1 LQLSCGSQCFQNVDF
16 EGKSERF
23 HTRCQTRSTQSSR
36 SAILRAQHLGAL
48 GVQHSKFSIGATRD
62 PLTRSD
68 HLFMH
73 SLVLVLRCRI
83 RQHIAVKL
91 RLSWCASVWGGACGT
106 QHTPLMGEGGL
117 QAWPTTGR
125 MGDLWGPRKN
135 SMPKVPGECSRID
148 FTCLFVSHNICF
160 LARSTPHWV
169 STG

>member
-1 LQLSCGSQCFQNVDF
+1 MGTPI
-16 EGKSERF
+16 KWERHNIRKRGF
-23 HTRCQTRSTQSSR
+23 RRKIRKVPRRCQTRSTQSSR

-62 PLTRSD
+62 PLTRTD

-73 SLVLVLRCRI
+73 SLVLVLRSRI

-91 RLSWCASVWGGACGT
+91 RLSWCVSVWGGACGT

-148 FTCLFVSHNICF
+148 FTCLFVSP
-160 LARSTPHWV
+160 STVQYCSH
-169 STG
+169 